1 MKNLVSVGL
10 SQRLQLDWLERTA
23 SLQHSGASPA
33 EIRNELDLL
42 LKDKL
47 SVGTTS
53 TKQTNRRKAIN
64 NLMKIWVSVPLSLE
78 PLRDEGL
85 EHLQALP
92 VDKHLP
98 LHWGMTMAVYPF
110 FQVIAE
116 TVGRLLNL
124 QDTIAAAQVYRR
136 VQEQLGERSTV
147 SRASRRILRSFIDWQ
162 VLEDTKEKGVY
173 QATQPQPIE
182 DGKLA
187 LWLIEAALI
196 AADASSS
203 PLKIIAQSPA
213 LFPFNVE
220 PTTVGSIV
228 TESRLEIS
236 RQGLDDKVVVLK

>member
-1 MKNLVSVGL
+1 MKNSVSVGL

-23 SLQHSGASPA
+23 TLQLNGTSPA
-33 EIRNELDLL
+33 EIRDELNLL

-53 TKQTNRRKAIN
+53 TKQTNRRKTIN
-64 NLMKIWVSVPLSLE
+64 NLMKIWVSVPPSLE

-92 VDKHLP
+92 VNKHLP

-116 TVGRLLNL
+116 TIGRLLNL
-124 QDTIAAAQVYRR
+124 QETIAAAQIYRR

-162 VLEDTKEKGVY
+162 VLEDTKEKGIY
-173 QATQPQPIE
+173 RATKPQSIVDE
-182 DGKLA
+182 KLA

-220 PTTVGSIV
+220 PVTVSNV
-228 TESRLEIS
+228 ATESRLEIS
-236 RQGLDDKVVVLK
+236 RMGLDDKVVILK